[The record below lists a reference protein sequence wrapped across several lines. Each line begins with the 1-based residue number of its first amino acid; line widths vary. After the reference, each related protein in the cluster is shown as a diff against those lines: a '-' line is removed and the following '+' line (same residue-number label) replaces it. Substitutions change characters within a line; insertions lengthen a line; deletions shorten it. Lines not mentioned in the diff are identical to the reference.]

1 MLLLL
6 AFFHVVSARFLHVPD
21 EAINEI
27 AYTLQLVDENAAG
40 PNDAIF
46 YYQDHINKG
55 SNAQYRFIPC
65 ISKSYQKK
73 PTVLALLHLM
83 EEFEPQIGRRE
94 IESPRK
100 LKRIDNFMTEIIKT
114 KVMNVTYQ
122 FLKKLN
128 CSETDSM
135 ETFKQ
140 WLKKLWFTTFPRRKR
155 TVDSSA
161 FEHVFIGELEGKK
174 VKGLHNWIR
183 FAYLESKGKLDYI
196 GFISERQDSVATIS
210 FKWSNVTKPVG
221 GMLLGSSPEFDMAIF
236 TLCYLFRPGGKP
248 CRFYYKGCEVTV
260 VSYYIQRNGKNF
272 MSTAYPKA
280 GDICLTPKT
289 HLLHDYRIPQAEADV
304 KKENDTVPIYG
315 NCSMLHKK
323 MQFLRMK
330 IIPVVKHLKNVQM
343 KNYFWF
349 HILWLLFKSTSAE
362 VSKVS
367 DEELINIINDLQSV
381 DVNRAALKDVTF
393 NYQFHVSVGKPPPER
408 FITFISQS
416 YKKKPTVAAFLDLMN
431 TFNPE
436 IGSEEKPSA
445 EQRKKV
451 RTFINRVMQTNVMNH
466 TFVFLKHIAKTMKSF
481 KKWMYNLWFD
491 SYSRK
496 NGPPDSSAFEHVF
509 MGELENQEVHGLH
522 NWIRLA
528 YLESIGALKY
538 SGFVIQRKDSTAS
551 IRFKW
556 NGKTKHTGT
565 VLLGSSPELD
575 MAIYTICYIVRPKNQ
590 DCKFF
595 YKGCEVK
602 VKAYEIYRHGR
613 RHLSSTFPT
622 PGEVC
627 SLHSNKNNPRRSE

>member
-6 AFFHVVSARFLHVPD
+6 VFFHVVSARFLHVPD
-21 EAINEI
+21 ETINEI

-46 YYQDHINKG
+46 YYQDHIKQG
-55 SNAQYRFIPC
+55 HNAQYRFIPC

-83 EEFEPQIGRRE
+83 EEFEPQIGRQE
-94 IESPRK
+94 VESPRK
-100 LKRIDNFMTEIIKT
+100 FKRIDNFMREVMKT
-114 KVMNVTYQ
+114 KVMNMTYQ

-128 CSETDSM
+128 YAETDSM

-140 WLKKLWFTTFPRRKR
+140 WLEKLWFTTFPRRKR
-155 TVDSSA
+155 IVDSSA

-196 GFISERQDSVATIS
+196 GYINERQDSVATIS

-248 CRFYYKGCEVTV
+248 CRFYYRGCEVTV

-289 HLLHDYRIPQAEADV
+289 HLIHDYRIPQAEADA
-304 KKENDTVPIYG
+304 KKKNDTVPIYG
-315 NCSMLHKK
+315 NCS
-323 MQFLRMK
+323 
-330 IIPVVKHLKNVQM
+330 
-343 KNYFWF
+343 
-349 HILWLLFKSTSAE
+349 
-362 VSKVS
+362 
-367 DEELINIINDLQSV
+367 SV
-381 DVNRAALKDVTF
+381 DVNRAALKDATF

-436 IGSEEKPSA
+436 IGSAEKPSA

-466 TFVFLKHIAKTMKSF
+466 TFVFLKNIGLPEAKTMKSF
-481 KKWMYNLWFD
+481 KKWMHSLWFD

-496 NGPPDSSAFEHVF
+496 KGPPDSSAFEHVF
-509 MGELENQEVHGLH
+509 MGEIENQEVHGLH

-528 YLESIGALKY
+528 YLEFTGALKY

-622 PGEVC
+622 PGEVGQF
-627 SLHSNKNNPRRSE
+627 NPPQGHPPEPERQCLRGFQIRRPDPV

>member
-1 MLLLL
+1 M
-6 AFFHVVSARFLHVPD
+6 
-21 EAINEI
+21 
-27 AYTLQLVDENAAG
+27 
-40 PNDAIF
+40 
-46 YYQDHINKG
+46 
-55 SNAQYRFIPC
+55 
-65 ISKSYQKK
+65 
-73 PTVLALLHLM
+73 
-83 EEFEPQIGRRE
+83 
-94 IESPRK
+94 
-100 LKRIDNFMTEIIKT
+100 
-114 KVMNVTYQ
+114 
-122 FLKKLN
+122 
-128 CSETDSM
+128 
-135 ETFKQ
+135 
-140 WLKKLWFTTFPRRKR
+140 
-155 TVDSSA
+155 
-161 FEHVFIGELEGKK
+161 
-174 VKGLHNWIR
+174 
-183 FAYLESKGKLDYI
+183 
-196 GFISERQDSVATIS
+196 
-210 FKWSNVTKPVG
+210 
-221 GMLLGSSPEFDMAIF
+221 
-236 TLCYLFRPGGKP
+236 
-248 CRFYYKGCEVTV
+248 
-260 VSYYIQRNGKNF
+260 
-272 MSTAYPKA
+272 
-280 GDICLTPKT
+280 
-289 HLLHDYRIPQAEADV
+289 
-304 KKENDTVPIYG
+304 
-315 NCSMLHKK
+315 
-323 MQFLRMK
+323 
-330 IIPVVKHLKNVQM
+330 KHLKNVQM

-381 DVNRAALKDVTF
+381 DVNRAALKDVT
-393 NYQFHVSVGKPPPER
+393 

-466 TFVFLKHIAKTMKSF
+466 TFVFLKHIGLPEAKTMKSF
-481 KKWMYNLWFD
+481 KKWMHNLWFD

>member
-46 YYQDHINKG
+46 YYQDHIKKG

-65 ISKSYQKK
+65 VSKSYQKK

-100 LKRIDNFMTEIIKT
+100 LKRIDNFMTEVIKT

-289 HLLHDYRIPQAEADV
+289 HLLHDYRIPQAEADA

-315 NCSMLHKK
+315 NCS
-323 MQFLRMK
+323 
-330 IIPVVKHLKNVQM
+330 
-343 KNYFWF
+343 
-349 HILWLLFKSTSAE
+349 
-362 VSKVS
+362 
-367 DEELINIINDLQSV
+367 SV
-381 DVNRAALKDVTF
+381 DINRAALKDVTF

-408 FITFISQS
+408 FITFISQY

-445 EQRKKV
+445 EQRKK
-451 RTFINRVMQTNVMNH
+451 
-466 TFVFLKHIAKTMKSF
+466 TMKSF
-481 KKWMYNLWFD
+481 KKWMHNLWFD

-627 SLHSNKNNPRRSE
+627 SLHSNKNNPRRSG